1 MASEEKFSL
10 TVTELIIS
18 VLIVVI
24 LIAIGYS
31 FIHQTQD
38 IKATNESSVPV
49 HERSSLW
56 YIDCVR
62 SGTKFSVEEPLIVDD
77 RVRFIDAYTGQTMSA
92 PATIC
97 TVASPTNPK
106 IQWEQPE

>member
-24 LIAIGYS
+24 LIAMGYS
-31 FIHQTQD
+31 FSQKTQG
-38 IKATNESSVPV
+38 IKATNESNGPV
-49 HERSSLW
+49 HEESSLW
-56 YIDCVR
+56 DIYCVN
-62 SGTKFSVEEPLIVDD
+62 SGPKFSIEEPLIVDG
-77 RVRFIDAYTGQTMSA
+77 RVKFIDAYTGQTTSA
-92 PATIC
+92 PAAIC